1 MALMYHHV
9 PVRANAASRLGGDS
23 LREFA
28 LNAARS
34 DVVVRA
40 RLSPEYFSA
49 ASAWPASASADSAVT
64 RNYAEE
70 ERAGSS
76 PALVC

>member
-1 MALMYHHV
+1 MYHHV

-23 LREFA
+23 LREFV